1 MTRRRRRP
9 GVVLRLRVRIEEG
22 HGRRRVLEA
31 LKLLHAHLEAG
42 DVLAH
47 ELGAG
52 LSLAIVVFAAFRL
65 LCADALLTCG
75 LRAVA
80 ALEEVSVAARVA
92 RGWTGGGE
100 RTDHLAFPTAE
111 TCFACRM
118 EMA

>member
-52 LSLAIVVFAAFRL
+52 LPLAIIVFTAICL
-65 LCADALLTCG
+65 LCANALLTCG

-80 ALEEVSVAARVA
+80 ALQGLSVA
-92 RGWTGGGE
+92 RGETGGKV
-100 RTDHLAFPTAE
+100 TTNHLAFPTAE
-111 TCFACRM
+111 ACFACGTGV
-118 EMA
+118 A